1 MIAQFVQ
8 MVQYL
13 ARLKDEAVAGENERE
28 AVLLHPKRVVTE
40 GMNGSDQIEHSFD
53 IRISIQEAAIRSP
66 QPPETEN
73 CTETPV

>member
-1 MIAQFVQ
+1 

-13 ARLKDEAVAGENERE
+13 ARLKDEAIAEENERE

-40 GMNGSDQIEHSFD
+40 GINGSDQSERSLD

-66 QPPETEN
+66 QPPVAEN